1 MNTREFAR
9 ASLLWVQGFVAVTAL
24 AGGIA
29 LILGAVAPSIATI
42 LSPPVEYLGG
52 SPFTSYLIPGLLLAG
67 LLGGIHIVAFV
78 AVLRRHPL
86 GSVLSAAAAYATL
99 IWIFVQTVYI
109 PFSFLQA
116 VYFAAGLL
124 ELGLVLLM
132 LGLLSRDAEGLAP
145 GRRRLAHHG

>member
-1 MNTREFAR
+1 MNMREFAR

-29 LILGAVAPSIATI
+29 LMLGAIMPSLSSI
-42 LSPPVEYLGG
+42 LNPPVDYLQG
-52 SPFTSYLIPGLLLAG
+52 SPFGSYLIPGLLLVG

-78 AVLRRHPL
+78 TVLRRHPWS
-86 GSVLSAAAAYATL
+86 GVLAAAAAYAAL

-109 PFSFLQA
+109 PFSFLQV

-124 ELGLVLLM
+124 EAGLLLLM
-132 LGLLSRDAEGLAP
+132 LGVLPRDVAAQQAARP
-145 GRRRLAHHG
+145 RLARRH

>member
-9 ASLLWVQGFVAVTAL
+9 ATLLWVQGFVAVTAL
-24 AGGIA
+24 LGGIA
-29 LILGAVAPSIATI
+29 LILGAVAPALSSV
-42 LSPPVEYLGG
+42 LSPPIEYLDG
-52 SPFTSYLIPGLLLAG
+52 SPFASYLIPGLLLAG

-86 GSVLSAAAAYATL
+86 DAVLSAAAAFATL

-132 LGLLSRDAEGLAP
+132 LGILPRDATARAS
-145 GRRRLAHHG
+145 RRRTLAHHR